1 MLVSCD
7 IDFGR
12 SWIIL
17 LNTIGATIDSWGI
30 PMSIVL
36 ANEDQSPILAIIFHP
51 DKTDIFIDISREPFF
66 SSLNTGV

>member
-17 LNTIGATIDSWGI
+17 LNTIGATIDSWRI
-30 PMSIVL
+30 PMSTFL
-36 ANEDQSPILAIIFHP
+36 ADEYESPILAIIFRP
-51 DKTDIFIDISREPFF
+51 DKTDLTYS
-66 SSLNTGV
+66 